1 MSKNDQTCN
10 ENISTAGDSSGQISI
25 QPPGLFSFEN
35 FFGATLV
42 TKDGIKSTKEV
53 LGNKQYVGI
62 YFSASWCPPCRGFT
76 PLLAEFYEMLQSE
89 DGHEDV
95 LEIIFAS
102 SDKDQ
107 SEFEAYYKKMP
118 WLSLPFAQRG
128 IKDQLSRLFSV
139 RGIPTLVI
147 ITKDGLVKDTNA
159 RATVASCK
167 GNSGKALQQWA
178 SEPGVVIGGAAP
190 IKKPSGCSVQ

>member
-1 MSKNDQTCN
+1 MSKNDTCN
-10 ENISTAGDSSGQISI
+10 ENNNTGSSGGQTTSL
-25 QPPGLFSFEN
+25 QGKPFSFET
-35 FFGATLV
+35 FFGASLV
-42 TKDGIKSTKEV
+42 TKDGIKSTKE
-53 LGNKQYVGI
+53 LLADKQYVGI

-89 DGHEDV
+89 EGHEDV

-107 SEFEAYYKKMP
+107 SEFEAYFKKLP

-128 IKDQLSRLFSV
+128 VKDELSRLFSV

-147 ITKDGLVKDTNA
+147 ITRDGLVIDTNA

-167 GNSGKALQQWA
+167 GNSQKALKQWE
-178 SEPGVVIGGAAP
+178 SEPGHPIGEAATT
-190 IKKPSGCSVQ
+190 KPNFGCTIQ

>member
-1 MSKNDQTCN
+1 MSKNDTCN
-10 ENISTAGDSSGQISI
+10 ENNNVGSGPTTSLQ
-25 QPPGLFSFEN
+25 GKAFSFETY
-35 FFGATLV
+35 FGATLL

-53 LGNKQYVGI
+53 LANKKYVGI

-89 DGHEDV
+89 DGNEDS

-102 SDKDQ
+102 SDKDET
-107 SEFEAYYKKMP
+107 EFDAYYKKMP

-128 IKDQLSRLFSV
+128 VKDALSQLFSV

-147 ITKDGLVKDTNA
+147 ITHDGLVKDVNG
-159 RATVASCK
+159 RATIASCK
-167 GNSGKALQQWA
+167 GDSQKALQQWE
-178 SEPGVVIGGAAP
+178 STPGGVIGGAAP
-190 IKKPSGCSVQ
+190 MKKKPAGCSIQ